1 MLKTVLLKAFN
12 VIPTSLIRGG
22 NNSSASRDKLKLE
35 EKLFQLPL
43 VSPLRSRPSSP
54 SFPSH
59 NHGKGELNIPES
71 ITSPGGGGRNHLFHS
86 THLHQFNT
94 QQNGSDKPG
103 LFRRNSDSNFFS
115 NSINSSD
122 STGAGAGGGGGGGI
136 RRGSYIPSLGNARWE
151 VKGGIMGERKSSGLG
166 MDQGGSSI
174 GIGSGNNQG
183 I

>member
-12 VIPTSLIRGG
+12 VIPTSIIRG
-22 NNSSASRDKLKLE
+22 NNNNTSRDKLKLE

-59 NHGKGELNIPES
+59 HHGKGESNTRES
-71 ITSPGGGGRNHLFHS
+71 ITSPGGGVRNHSFHS
-86 THLHQFNT
+86 SHLNPLGNNQ
-94 QQNGSDKPG
+94 SDDKPG

-122 STGAGAGGGGGGGI
+122 STGAAAGGGGGGGGV

-166 MDQGGSSI
+166 MDHGASM